1 VELPESIFSW
11 LSETTNNE
19 EMSGLV
25 RGYFFQ
31 ERGKSKPPIDS
42 SKRPSLPYFSGSR
55 FDDFA
60 PSATRSATRFTVDDV
75 LAIELLSVQI
85 KPVGILEM
93 LADGP
98 KKDSLNAKLKALKED
113 DSGSLHQWKE
123 SLSEHYAVRDFYREL
138 RQVYSVGPVK
148 ATKLMSRKFPH
159 LVPIYDSRIHT
170 GIRASGK
177 YPTDDSV
184 FAYWDRV
191 QEFLSF
197 KRDGGRLDVIRQV
210 ELATHYPDVSV
221 LRVLDVAL
229 WLKASGY
236 TYDYKNR
243 RVQVPPKK

>member
-1 VELPESIFSW
+1 MELLDWISNG
-11 LSETTNNE
+11 LSERTNSDE
-19 EMSGLV
+19 ISDLV

-31 ERGKSKPPIDS
+31 ERGESNPIDS

-60 PSATRSATRFTVDDV
+60 PSGIRSATSFTVDDV
-75 LAIELLSVQI
+75 LAIELLSVQL

-98 KKDSLNAKLKALKED
+98 KKDSLNAKLKALKEAD
-113 DSGSLHQWKE
+113 LGSLHQQKE
-123 SLSEHYAVRDFYREL
+123 PLSEHYAVRDLYREL
-138 RQVYSVGPVK
+138 RQVYSVGSVK

-197 KRDGGRLDVIRQV
+197 ERDGGRLDVIRQV

-236 TYDYKNR
+236 TYDYNNR
-243 RVQVPPKK
+243 RVQVQLRK